1 MPGLANRLTSLT
13 ASAAM
18 PTQDSSPAGTNA
30 GDFDQYAAS
39 LSAVLDV
46 PRAVR
51 NGAEITS
58 VLSTIARAVS
68 EALGFETV
76 VMNVYRP
83 EWDDFHVVAV
93 HGSDSVRAAL
103 LGSVDDWGT
112 WKPLLHP
119 QFRRA
124 GAYFIPHEAFD
135 WSQHPGARFVPEGDP
150 LVDGPT
156 GWHPEDELFVPLE
169 RSDGQIVGI
178 MSFGDPV
185 DGLRPADQKLA
196 LAVTLAT
203 QAALALET
211 AEEHARLQR
220 HQRGLE
226 ELLHVSSQLPQ
237 TTSIESMLNSVCAAI
252 RDALDFDKVLIQL
265 VDETDTTLRCVAAAG
280 WEEADEA
287 VTTTLD
293 LHAIS
298 RLFDSQFEIA
308 GCYLVP
314 ALEAE
319 ARTGANQVVYES
331 ALNGKGPFG
340 WNHHWLLVPLYDP
353 EGSVRGLI
361 WADEPRSR
369 LLPTENVL
377 QALRI
382 FGNHAMG
389 TLAVATQLNE
399 TKFLADHDSLTRLLN
414 RRALMHELERG
425 SDRDPAGAE
434 QLALVFL
441 DLDNFKEINDEFG
454 HTVGDQVLERIGL
467 QLAELVRSGDQAFR
481 VGGDEFAL
489 LLRGSGEDEARQIV
503 TRVVAALEASIDP
516 LLRRVRASFGIA
528 TSNAGLEPEEL
539 LRVADEAMYQAK
551 RAGTGV
557 EVAA

>member
-1 MPGLANRLTSLT
+1 MPNHD
-13 ASAAM
+13 
-18 PTQDSSPAGTNA
+18 PSPAGTDA
-30 GDFDQYAAS
+30 SDFGQYAAS
-39 LSAVLDV
+39 LGAVLDV

-58 VLSTIARAVS
+58 VLDTIARAVS

-83 EWDDFHVVAV
+83 EWDDFHVAAV

-124 GAYFIPHEAFD
+124 GAYFIPHETFD
-135 WSQHPGARFVPEGDP
+135 WSRHPGARFVPEGGP
-150 LVDGPT
+150 HVDGPS

-169 RSDGQIVGI
+169 RSDGQILGI

-185 DGLRPADQKLA
+185 DGLRPPDQKLA

-237 TTSIESMLNSVCAAI
+237 TTSIESMLTSVCAGI

-265 VDETDTTLRCVAAAG
+265 VDETGTSLRCVASAG
-280 WEEADEA
+280 WQEDDEA
-287 VTTTLD
+287 LTTMLD
-293 LHAIS
+293 LESIS
-298 RLFDSQFEIA
+298 RLFDPQFEIA

-314 ALEAE
+314 AGEAE
-319 ARTGANQVVYES
+319 ARTGAAQVVYES
-331 ALNGKGPFG
+331 ALNGHGPYG
-340 WNHHWLLVPLYDP
+340 WNHHWLSVPLFDP
-353 EGSVRGLI
+353 EGAVCGVI

-389 TLAVATQLNE
+389 ALAVATQLTE

-414 RRALMHELERG
+414 RRALLHELG
-425 SDRDPAGAE
+425 HAGADE
-434 QLALVFL
+434 QAEAERLALVFL
-441 DLDNFKEINDEFG
+441 DLDNFKEVNDEFG
-454 HTVGDQVLERIGL
+454 HSVGDRVLERIGL

-489 LLRGSGEDEARQIV
+489 LLRDSGEDEARQIV
-503 TRVVAALEASIDP
+503 NRVVAALEASIDP
-516 LLRRVRASFGIA
+516 QLRRVRASFGIA
-528 TSNAGLEPEEL
+528 TGTIGLEPEEL

-551 RAGTGV
+551 RSGTGV

>member
-1 MPGLANRLTSLT
+1 MPEH
-13 ASAAM
+13 
-18 PTQDSSPAGTNA
+18 DSSPKGSDTS
-30 GDFDQYAAS
+30 GFGQYAAS
-39 LSAVLDV
+39 LAAVLDV

-51 NGAEITS
+51 TGAEIAS
-58 VLSTIARAVS
+58 VLSTIARTVS

-83 EWDDFHVVAV
+83 EWDDFYVAAV
-93 HGSDSVRAAL
+93 HGSDAVRAAL
-103 LGSVDDWGT
+103 LASVDDWGT
-112 WKPLLHP
+112 WRPLLHP
-119 QFRRA
+119 QFRHA

-135 WSQHPGARFVPEGDP
+135 WSQHPGARFVPEGEP
-150 LVDGPT
+150 VVDGPA

-185 DGLRPADQKLA
+185 DGLRPPNGKLA

-211 AEEHARLQR
+211 AEEHARLER

-226 ELLHVSSQLPQ
+226 ELLRVSSQLPQ
-237 TTSIESMLNSVCAAI
+237 TTSIESMLTSVCAAI

-265 VDETDTTLRCVAAAG
+265 VDETETSLCSVAAAG
-280 WEEADEA
+280 WEEGDEA
-287 VTTTLD
+287 LTTTLD
-293 LHAIS
+293 LHSIS
-298 RLFDSQFEIA
+298 HLFDPQFEVA

-314 ALEAE
+314 RQEAE
-319 ARTGANQVVYES
+319 ARTSASQVVYES
-331 ALNGKGPFG
+331 AFNGKGPFG
-340 WNHHWLLVPLYDP
+340 WNHHWLLVPLFGAAGD
-353 EGSVRGLI
+353 VRGLI

-369 LLPTENVL
+369 LLPSENVL

-389 TLAVATQLNE
+389 ALAVATQLAE

-414 RRALMHELERG
+414 RRALLHELG
-425 SDRDPAGAE
+425 QACDHGQGAAG
-434 QLALVFL
+434 QVALVFL

-454 HTVGDQVLERIGL
+454 HSVGDRVLERIGL

-489 LLRGSGEDEARQIV
+489 LLRDSAEDDARQIV
-503 TRVVAALEASIDP
+503 KRVVAALEASIDP

-528 TSNAGLEPEEL
+528 TSGAALEPEDL

-551 RAGTGV
+551 RSGTGV

>member
-1 MPGLANRLTSLT
+1 MPEHG
-13 ASAAM
+13 
-18 PTQDSSPAGTNA
+18 SSPVGTDA
-30 GDFDQYAAS
+30 SGFGRYAAS
-39 LSAVLDV
+39 LGAVLDA
-46 PRAVR
+46 PRALR
-51 NGAEITS
+51 AGAEITS

-83 EWDDFHVVAV
+83 EWDDFYVAAV
-93 HGSDSVRAAL
+93 HGSDAVRAAL
-103 LGSVDDWGT
+103 LGSVDEWGT
-112 WKPLLHP
+112 WKELLRP
-119 QFRRA
+119 QFRHA
-124 GAYFIPHEAFD
+124 GAYFIPHQALD
-135 WSQHPGARFVPEGDP
+135 WSQHPGARFVPEGAP
-150 LVDGPT
+150 VVDGPA

-169 RSDGQIVGI
+169 RTDGQIVGI

-185 DGLRPADQKLA
+185 DGLRPPDDKLA

-211 AEEHARLQR
+211 AEEHTRLQR

-237 TTSIESMLNSVCAAI
+237 TTSIESMLTSVCEAI

-265 VDETDTTLRCVAAAG
+265 VDETETSLRSVAGAG
-280 WEEADEA
+280 WPEGDDAL
-287 VTTTLD
+287 TTTLD
-293 LHAIS
+293 LHLVS
-298 RLFDSQFEIA
+298 RLIDPQFEIA
-308 GCYLVP
+308 GCYLVSGH
-314 ALEAE
+314 EAE
-319 ARTGANQVVYES
+319 ARVGPSQVVHES
-331 ALNGKGPFG
+331 DFNGKGPYG
-340 WNHHWLLVPLYDP
+340 WNHHWLLVPLF
-353 EGSVRGLI
+353 GTGGAVRGLI

-369 LLPTENVL
+369 LLPSKNVL

-389 TLAVATQLNE
+389 ALAVAKQLTE

-414 RRALMHELERG
+414 RRALLRDLG
-425 SDRDPAGAE
+425 QACDRRRAE
-434 QLALVFL
+434 AQQLALVFL

-454 HTVGDQVLERIGL
+454 HSVGDRVLERIGL

-489 LLRGSGEDEARQIV
+489 LLRDSGEEEARQIV
-503 TRVVAALEASIDP
+503 NRIVSALEASIDP

-528 TSNAGLEPEEL
+528 TSAAGREPEDL
-539 LRVADEAMYQAK
+539 LRVADEAMYEAK
-551 RAGTGV
+551 RSGTGV

>member
-1 MPGLANRLTSLT
+1 MAE
-13 ASAAM
+13 
-18 PTQDSSPAGTNA
+18 QDSSVGTDTS
-30 GDFDQYAAS
+30 GFDQYVAS
-39 LSAVLDV
+39 LGAVLDV

-51 NGAEITS
+51 NGAEISS

-76 VMNVYRP
+76 VMNIYRP
-83 EWDDFHVVAV
+83 EWDDFYVAAV
-93 HGSDSVRAAL
+93 HGSDAVRAAL

-119 QFRRA
+119 QFRHA

-135 WSQHPGARFVPEGDP
+135 WSQHPGARFVPDCKRV
-150 LVDGPT
+150 VDGPS

-169 RSDGQIVGI
+169 RSDGQVVGI

-185 DGLRPADQKLA
+185 DGLRPPHHRLA
-196 LAVTLAT
+196 LVVTLAT

-237 TTSIESMLNSVCAAI
+237 TTSIESMLTSVCSAI

-265 VDETDTTLRCVAAAG
+265 VDETETSLRPVAAAG
-280 WEEADEA
+280 WQDGDKAL
-287 VTTTLD
+287 TTRLD
-293 LHAIS
+293 LHSIS
-298 RLFDSQFEIA
+298 CLFDPEFEIA

-314 ALEAE
+314 GREAE
-319 ARTGANQVVYES
+319 ARTGASQVVYRS
-331 ALNGKGPFG
+331 AFNGDGPYG
-340 WNHHWLLVPLYDP
+340 WNHHWLLVPLY
-353 EGSVRGLI
+353 GTGGAVRGLI

-369 LLPTENVL
+369 LLPSENVL

-389 TLAVATQLNE
+389 ALAVATQLAE

-414 RRALMHELERG
+414 RRALLHELAQACGHGPAEA
-425 SDRDPAGAE
+425 DP
-434 QLALVFL
+434 LALVFL

-454 HTVGDQVLERIGL
+454 HSVGDQVLERIGL

-489 LLRGSGEDEARQIV
+489 LLKDAAEKEAREIV
-503 TRVVAALEASIDP
+503 NRIVATLEASIDP

-528 TSNAGLEPEEL
+528 TSGAGLEPEDL

-551 RAGTGV
+551 RSGTGV

>member
-1 MPGLANRLTSLT
+1 MPE
-13 ASAAM
+13 
-18 PTQDSSPAGTNA
+18 QDSSLAATDASG
-30 GDFDQYAAS
+30 FDQYAAS
-39 LSAVLDV
+39 LGAVLDV

-58 VLSTIARAVS
+58 VLSTVARAVS

-83 EWDDFHVVAV
+83 EWDDFYVAAV
-93 HGSDSVRAAL
+93 HGSDAVRAAL

-112 WKPLLHP
+112 WKALLHP
-119 QFRRA
+119 QFRHA
-124 GAYFIPHEAFD
+124 GAYFIPHTAFD
-135 WSQHPGARFVPEGDP
+135 WSQHPGARFVPEGEP
-150 LVDGPT
+150 VVDGPD

-185 DGLRPADQKLA
+185 DGLRPPGHKLA

-237 TTSIESMLNSVCAAI
+237 TTSIESMLNSVCAGI

-265 VDETDTTLRCVAAAG
+265 VDETETSLRCVAAAG
-280 WEEADEA
+280 WREGHEAL
-287 VTTTLD
+287 TTTLD
-293 LHAIS
+293 LESIR
-298 RLFDSQFEIA
+298 RLFEPQFEIA

-314 ALEAE
+314 GREAE
-319 ARTGANQVVYES
+319 ARTGMSQVVYES
-331 ALNGKGPFG
+331 AFNGKGPYG
-340 WNHHWLLVPLYDP
+340 WNHHWLLVPLFGP
-353 EGSVRGLI
+353 GGAVRGVI

-369 LLPTENVL
+369 LLPSENVL

-389 TLAVATQLNE
+389 ALAVATQLTE

-414 RRALMHELERG
+414 RRALLHELAQAPET
-425 SDRDPAGAE
+425 E

-454 HTVGDQVLERIGL
+454 HSVGDRLLERIGL
-467 QLAELVRSGDQAFR
+467 QLSELVRSGDQAFR
-481 VGGDEFAL
+481 LGGDEFAL
-489 LLRGSGEDEARQIV
+489 LLRDSAEEEARRTV
-503 TRVVAALEASIDP
+503 TRVVTALEASIDP

-528 TSNAGLEPEEL
+528 TSDPGLEPEDL

>member
-1 MPGLANRLTSLT
+1 MTD
-13 ASAAM
+13 AS
-18 PTQDSSPAGTNA
+18 GF
-30 GDFDQYAAS
+30 GQYAAS
-39 LSAVLDV
+39 LAAVLDV

-83 EWDDFHVVAV
+83 EWDDFYVAAV
-93 HGSDSVRAAL
+93 HGSDEVREAL

-112 WKPLLHP
+112 WNALLDP
-119 QFRRA
+119 QFRNA
-124 GAYFIPHEAFD
+124 GAYFIPHAAFD
-135 WSQHPGARFVPEGDP
+135 WSQHPGARYVPDGEP
-150 LVDGPT
+150 IVDGPT

-185 DGLRPADQKLA
+185 DGLRPPGHKLA

-220 HQRGLE
+220 HQRSLE

-237 TTSIESMLNSVCAAI
+237 TASIESMLTSVCSAI

-265 VDETDTTLRCVAAAG
+265 VDETETSLRCVAGAG
-280 WEEADEA
+280 WQEGHEALTA
-287 VTTTLD
+287 KLD
-293 LHAIS
+293 LQSIS
-298 RLFDSQFEIA
+298 RLFDPQFEIA

-314 ALEAE
+314 GFEAE
-319 ARTGANQVVYES
+319 ARTGMTQTIYES
-331 ALNGKGPFG
+331 SFNGKGPHG
-340 WNHHWLLVPLYDP
+340 WNHHWLVVPLFGA
-353 EGSVRGLI
+353 EGAVRGLI

-369 LLPTENVL
+369 LLPSENVL

-382 FGNHAMG
+382 LGNHAMG
-389 TLAVATQLNE
+389 ALAVATQLTE
-399 TKFLADHDSLTRLLN
+399 TKFLADHDALTRLGN
-414 RRALMHELERG
+414 RRSLLHELG
-425 SDRDPAGAE
+425 QTRDAGPAEEE

-454 HTVGDQVLERIGL
+454 HSVGDGVLERIGL
-467 QLAELVRSGDQAFR
+467 QLAELVRSGDRAFR
-481 VGGDEFAL
+481 LGGDEFAL
-489 LLRGSGEDEARQIV
+489 LLRDSPEDEARQTV
-503 TRVVAALEASIDP
+503 TRVVTALEASIDP
-516 LLRRVRASFGIA
+516 LLRRLRASFGIA
-528 TSNAGLEPEEL
+528 TTTAGLQPEDL

-551 RAGTGV
+551 RSGTGV

>member
-1 MPGLANRLTSLT
+1 MPE
-13 ASAAM
+13 
-18 PTQDSSPAGTNA
+18 QDSSLAATDASG
-30 GDFDQYAAS
+30 FDQYAAS
-39 LSAVLDV
+39 LGAVLDV

-58 VLSTIARAVS
+58 VLNTIARAVS

-83 EWDDFHVVAV
+83 EWDDFYVAAV
-93 HGSDSVRAAL
+93 HGSDAVRAAL
-103 LGSVDDWGT
+103 LGSVDDWGA
-112 WKPLLHP
+112 WKALLHP
-119 QFRRA
+119 QFRHA
-124 GAYFIPHEAFD
+124 GAYFIPHTAFD
-135 WSQHPGARFVPEGDP
+135 WSQHPGARFVPDGEP
-150 LVDGPT
+150 VVDGPA

-185 DGLRPADQKLA
+185 DGLRPPSHKLA

-203 QAALALET
+203 QAAFALET

-226 ELLHVSSQLPQ
+226 ELLRVSSQLPQ

-265 VDETDTTLRCVAAAG
+265 VDETKTSLRCVAAAG
-280 WEEADEA
+280 WQKGHEALTA
-287 VTTTLD
+287 TLD
-293 LHAIS
+293 LRSIS
-298 RLFDSQFEIA
+298 RLFDPQFEIA

-314 ALEAE
+314 GREAE
-319 ARTGANQVVYES
+319 ARTGATQVVYES
-331 ALNGKGPFG
+331 ALNGEGPYG
-340 WNHHWLLVPLYDP
+340 WNHHWLVVPLFGP
-353 EGSVRGLI
+353 EGAVRGLI

-389 TLAVATQLNE
+389 ALAVATQLTE

-414 RRALMHELERG
+414 RRALLHELRQSREDG
-425 SDRDPAGAE
+425 PAEAE

-454 HTVGDQVLERIGL
+454 HSVGDRVLERIGL
-467 QLAELVRSGDQAFR
+467 QLSELVRSGDQAFR
-481 VGGDEFAL
+481 LGGDEFAL
-489 LLRGSGEDEARQIV
+489 LLRNSAEEEARQTV
-503 TRVVAALEASIDP
+503 DRVVAALEASIDP

-528 TSNAGLEPEEL
+528 TSDASLEPEEL